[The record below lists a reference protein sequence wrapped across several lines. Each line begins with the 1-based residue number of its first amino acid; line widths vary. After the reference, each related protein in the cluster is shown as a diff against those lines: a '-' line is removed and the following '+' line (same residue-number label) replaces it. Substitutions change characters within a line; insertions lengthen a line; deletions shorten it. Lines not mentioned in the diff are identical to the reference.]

1 MQFFKLVDVSD
12 REVIINIDLI
22 AAITPLYSDF
32 AKGASIQLTQGISLS
47 NRETA
52 FINVSTET
60 AQALMLKIG
69 AAI

>member
-12 REVIINIDLI
+12 REVILNLELI
-22 AAITPLYSDF
+22 AAITPLYSGF
-32 AKGASIQLTQGISLS
+32 AEGASIQLTQGVSLS

-52 FINVSTET
+52 FINVSGET